1 MTRCPRGLV
10 AGIVGLGRIGKA
22 IARRLEAIGVPVA
35 GYHGRTVQPDVAFRH
50 FADPVSLARAVDILI
65 LSCPGGAATR
75 GLVNAAVLDALG
87 PRGVLI
93 NVARG
98 SVVDEEAFI
107 AALEEGRIAGAG
119 LDVFA
124 NEPHVPERLRRL
136 PNVVL
141 QPHAASGTF
150 ETRDKMAQ
158 LVVDNLEAHFAGR
171 PLLTPVPPP

>member
-1 MTRCPRGLV
+1 MTRCPRGLS

-22 IARRLEAIGVPVA
+22 IARRLEAIGVAVA
-35 GYHGRTVQPDVAFRH
+35 GYHGRTVQPGVPYRHYPDLVA
-50 FADPVSLARAVDILI
+50 LARDVEVLVV
-65 LSCPGGAATR
+65 SCPGGAATR
-75 GLVNAAVLDALG
+75 GLVDARVLDALG
-87 PRGVLI
+87 PEGRLV

-98 SVVDEEAFI
+98 SVVDE
-107 AALEEGRIAGAG
+107 AALIEALEQKRIAGAG

-124 NEPHVPERLRRL
+124 NEPHVPERLCRL
-136 PNVVL
+136 DNVVL
-141 QPHAASGTF
+141 SPHAASGTF